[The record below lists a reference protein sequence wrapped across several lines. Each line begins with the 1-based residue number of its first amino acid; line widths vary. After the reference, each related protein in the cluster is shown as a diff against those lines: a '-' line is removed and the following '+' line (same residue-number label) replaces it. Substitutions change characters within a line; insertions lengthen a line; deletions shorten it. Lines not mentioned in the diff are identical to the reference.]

1 MVQSAGAST
10 RSGDGTGGD
19 YVEGRLLDG
28 FLMLAAGGSP
38 SPEASPDDLVSLNL
52 TSLQIVDV
60 REEDLEHFT
69 HLDRLDLGDNQLN
82 QENIL
87 EQMSRLPRL
96 GTLSLACNSI
106 CSLNPPRTLLRHLRS
121 LDLSY
126 NELHGDVLA
135 NLGRLPSLTFLNLS
149 SNCISSVPPEE
160 DLYGLQSLEEL
171 VLDANDLV
179 QFIQW
184 RSLDALPRLRKL
196 SLASNRV
203 KRLKDDA
210 ITTEDSDEITYFP
223 SLEELDLSSNEIAGV
238 DSIPVVH
245 LFHSLHTLRLSD
257 NPCMRGPPGTIVP
270 EQTTFPGLP
279 NVIVFCKEATPF
291 YLQGKSGGKGRKKE
305 PKIKLNRRKMRRVQ
319 TSLPVR
325 RRSTT
330 QLGVLDDKANR
341 LLVSLRGLGAPPPGH
356 ARQSPGGN
364 ELAPR
369 EELPDGDLSEEE
381 FVRIL
386 AENRKNI
393 DAAFNKDVDEPNSFM
408 RPKLRQMALA
418 TGAGRELGIPSNDR
432 MAADDTQFSAASAVT
447 PASSGAG
454 GGLPKR
460 NSSAAVFLTGIG
472 DEAIEQTSSFA
483 RGASGLRSQLSVQS
497 LGTPMGSSV
506 DLAGASAMSSSG
518 TPAAG
523 MLSSGLGGGA
533 FVTLPPIPPGSRG
546 SSAGGSQRGGGALS
560 PAGFAPG
567 GSTGFGSS
575 ASAGT
580 GRSKPPPV
588 PDISVRDAIRALRA
602 ASMSEYAVS
611 AS

>member
-1 MVQSAGAST
+1 MVQSNPAST
-10 RSGDGTGGD
+10 RSGEGSGGGD

-82 QENIL
+82 QENVL
-87 EQMSRLPRL
+87 EQMARLPRL

-106 CSLNPPRTLLRHLRS
+106 CSLTPPSALLRYLRS

-210 ITTEDSDEITYFP
+210 VSSGESDEITYFP

-245 LFHSLHTLRLSD
+245 LFNSLHTLRLSD
-257 NPCMRGPPGTIVP
+257 NPCTMRGPGGTAVP

-279 NVIVFCKEATPF
+279 GVVVLSKEGKPW
-291 YLQGKSGGKGRKKE
+291 YLQGTKKEGRGRKKE

-319 TSLPVR
+319 TSLPVGR
-325 RRSTT
+325 KSTS
-330 QLGVLDDKANR
+330 QLGVLDDKANQ
-341 LLVSLRGLGAPPPGH
+341 LLVSLRGLGTPPV
-356 ARQSPGGN
+356 RQSPNLPAGDVPQAELPRGG
-364 ELAPR
+364 
-369 EELPDGDLSEEE
+369 EELLDGDLSEEE
-381 FVRIL
+381 FDRIL
-386 AENRKNI
+386 KQNRQSI
-393 DAAFNKDVDEPNSFM
+393 DAAFGKEVDEPTSFM
-408 RPKLRQMALA
+408 RPKLRALA
-418 TGAGRELGIPSNDR
+418 LSTGAGRDLGISSRERVPTDES
-432 MAADDTQFSAASAVT
+432 QQQSATGASAVSATT
-447 PASSGAG
+447 PSGAPRRG
-454 GGLPKR
+454 
-460 NSSAAVFLTGIG
+460 SSSSAVFLTGIG
-472 DEAIEQTSSFA
+472 DDALDQ
-483 RGASGLRSQLSVQS
+483 ASGARSRHVSQFSELSAQS
-497 LGTPMGSSV
+497 VGGT
-506 DLAGASAMSSSG
+506 SG
-518 TPAAG
+518 TSMELDLVAPGVAA
-523 MLSSGLGGGA
+523 SGSA
-533 FVTLPPIPPGSRG
+533 YVTLPPIPPGSRS
-546 SSAGGSQRGGGALS
+546 SSAAGSHRGGAIS
-560 PAGFAPG
+560 PG
-567 GSTGFGSS
+567 GLVGGN
-575 ASAGT
+575 
-580 GRSKPPPV
+580 GRSKPPAV
-588 PDISVRDAIRALRA
+588 PDVSVREAIRALRA